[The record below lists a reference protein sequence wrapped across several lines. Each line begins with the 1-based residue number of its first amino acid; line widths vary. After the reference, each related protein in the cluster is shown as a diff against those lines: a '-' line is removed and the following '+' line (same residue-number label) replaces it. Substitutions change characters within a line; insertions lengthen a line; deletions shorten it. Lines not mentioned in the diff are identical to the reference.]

1 MVNQNSVD
9 RVVCCSCGF
18 VYSLGKV
25 RVTKVMAEAEF
36 IRCTMDE
43 GKVPPS
49 YRELTAVTIIGPDQ
63 VKV

>member
-1 MVNQNSVD
+1 LFLW
-9 RVVCCSCGF
+9 RF
-18 VYSLGKV
+18 VYSLGRV

-36 IRCTMDE
+36 IQRTMNG

-49 YRELTAVTIIGPDQ
+49 YRELTAVTIIEPDQ